1 MQYVIIGNGV
11 AGTHAAESIRRLDPQ
26 GVITLIAA
34 EKDAPYCRPMISM
47 LLEGSA
53 GAHQLPIRGPDFYD
67 TFKIDALGGD
77 RVRAIDVAARAVTTA
92 AGRRF
97 SFDRL
102 LIASGADPR
111 PIKARGLHLE
121 NLFFMRTAAHVR
133 AMLRVLPAC
142 RRALVLGGGLVGFKA
157 AYALLRRGLAVTLL
171 IRSGHPLSMQ
181 VDREA
186 GAMIL
191 AALKKKGLMVR
202 VQAEVTAFEGGAT
215 VTRAQLSD
223 GSEIPCDLVVIG
235 KGVLPALDFVP
246 REAIAVDLGVVVD
259 QHLETSAAGIFAAG
273 DAAEAYDI
281 ARKTRWVNAI
291 WPEAV
296 AQGRVAGMNMAGRPT
311 PYKGSLGRNVIR
323 IFDLDVMTGGLV
335 NPPPDARYTV
345 LQHHDRRRQ
354 RYRKLVFRYD
364 RLVGMVLVNAIEQGG
379 VLLSLIQGEIPLRV
393 RREAL
398 MAPSFNF
405 RQLLPAT
412 A

>member
-11 AGTHAAESIRRLDPQ
+11 AGTHAAESIRRLDSR

-34 EKDAPYCRPMISM
+34 EEDAPYCRPMISM

-53 GAHQLPIRGPDFYD
+53 DAGQLPIRGPDFYD
-67 TFKIDALGGD
+67 ALKIDAVIGE
-77 RVRAIDVAARAVTTA
+77 RVRAIDVAARAVTTD

-97 SFDRL
+97 AFDRL
-102 LIASGADPR
+102 LIASGAAPR

-121 NLFFMRTAAHVR
+121 NLFFMRTAAQVR
-133 AMLRVLPAC
+133 AMLRALPAC

-157 AYALLRRGLAVTLL
+157 ATALLRRGLAVTLL

-181 VDREA
+181 VDPEA

-191 AALKKKGLMVR
+191 AALQDQGLSVR
-202 VQAEVTAFEGGAT
+202 VQAEVTAFEGDTA
-215 VTRAQLSD
+215 VRCAQLSD
-223 GSEIPCDLVVIG
+223 GSTVPCDLVVIG

-246 REAIAVDLGVVVD
+246 REAIDVDLGVVVD
-259 QHLETSAAGIFAAG
+259 RHLETSAAGIYAAG
-273 DAAEAYDI
+273 DAAEADDI

-296 AQGRVAGMNMAGRPT
+296 TQGRLAGMNMAGRPT
-311 PYKGSLGRNVIR
+311 PYTGSLGRNVIR
-323 IFDLDVMTGGLV
+323 IFDLDVMSGGLV

-345 LQHHDRRRQ
+345 LQHHDRGRR

-379 VLLSLIQGEIPLRV
+379 ILLSLIQGEIPIRV
-393 RREAL
+393 PRETL
-398 MAPSFNF
+398 MAPTFNF

-412 A
+412 V

>member
-11 AGTHAAESIRRLDPQ
+11 AGTHAAESIRSLDPH

-34 EKDAPYCRPMISM
+34 EEDAPYCRPMISM

-53 GAHQLPIRGPDFYD
+53 AAAQLPIRGPDFYD
-67 TFKIDALGGD
+67 ALKIDAVIGE
-77 RVRAIDVAARAVTTA
+77 RVRAIDVAARTVTTD

-97 SFDRL
+97 AFERL

-121 NLFFMRTAAHVR
+121 NLFFMRTAAQVR

-181 VDREA
+181 VDPQA

-191 AALKKKGLMVR
+191 ASLREQGLTVR
-202 VQAEVTAFEGGAT
+202 VQAEVTAFEGQTT
-215 VTRAQLSD
+215 VRSAHLSD
-223 GSEIPCDLVVIG
+223 GSTVPCDLVVIG

-246 REAIAVDLGVVVD
+246 RAAIAVDLGVVVD
-259 QHLETSAAGIFAAG
+259 QYLETSAAGIFAAG
-273 DAAEAYDI
+273 DAAEAHDI

-296 AQGRVAGMNMAGRPT
+296 TQGRLAGTNMAGRPT
-311 PYKGSLGRNVIR
+311 PYRGSLGRNVIR
-323 IFDLDVMTGGLV
+323 IFDLDVMSGGLV

-345 LQHHDRRRQ
+345 LQHDDPGRR

-379 VLLSLIQGEIPLRV
+379 VLLSLIQGEIPIRM

-398 MAPSFNF
+398 MAPTFNF
-405 RQLLPAT
+405 RQLLPVT

>member
-11 AGTHAAESIRRLDPQ
+11 AGTHAAESIRRLDPR

-34 EKDAPYCRPMISM
+34 EEDAPYCRPMISM

-53 GAHQLPIRGPDFYD
+53 AAAQLPIRGPDFYD
-67 TFKIDALGGD
+67 ALKIDAVIGE
-77 RVRAIDVAARAVTTA
+77 RVRAIDVAARTVTTD

-97 SFDRL
+97 AFDRL

-121 NLFFMRTAAHVR
+121 NLFFMRTAAQVR
-133 AMLRVLPAC
+133 AMLRALPAC

-181 VDREA
+181 VDPEA

-191 AALKKKGLMVR
+191 ASLQEQGLTVR
-202 VQAEVTAFEGGAT
+202 VQAEVTAFEGQTT
-215 VTRAQLSD
+215 VRCAHLSD
-223 GSEIPCDLVVIG
+223 GSTVPCDLVVIG

-259 QHLETSAAGIFAAG
+259 QYLETSAAGIFAAG
-273 DAAEAYDI
+273 DAAEAHDI

-296 AQGRVAGMNMAGRPT
+296 TQGRLAGMNMAGRPT
-311 PYKGSLGRNVIR
+311 PYRGSLGRNVIR
-323 IFDLDVMTGGLV
+323 IFDLDVMSGGLV

-345 LQHHDRRRQ
+345 LQHDDPGRR

-379 VLLSLIQGEIPLRV
+379 VLLSLIQGEIPIRM

-398 MAPSFNF
+398 MAPTFNF